1 MNDRPSLRATLG
13 EHEPPPIGS
22 RIRKLAETN
31 NAERNAPRDRLTP
44 IPWSA
49 IHLLPKRTSL
59 ITGLLDCGSMS
70 LVYGPSGCGKTFFVL
85 DMGAHL
91 ALGWEWREREVKQGA
106 VVYIAA
112 EGGLGLEE
120 RLTAF
125 RHHHDADV
133 EGVPFYIIPEPID
146 LCHSPADTKL
156 LLERIA
162 ALPADPPLGLIVVDT
177 LSRAM
182 SGGNENSPDDMGA
195 FVRNCDQLRME
206 TKAAVLVIHHAGKDD
221 SRGARGHSLLKA
233 AADTEIE
240 VAKNEGTGLGTATV
254 TKQRDYR
261 GGEALA
267 FRLDQIEIGE
277 DRVACVLVPAEGSP
291 AAATARKGG
300 RLTKGAQIAQRA
312 LRKALDEAG
321 SVPPTSNHIPAN
333 TPTVSLELWRKYAY
347 GLGISGSDEARA
359 RQLAFSRSSEAL
371 FAASLVGTWQ
381 GQCWSV

>member
-1 MNDRPSLRATLG
+1 MQHKDWNDAYRAGVNAREAADKAWSEDPKGNGADRRERL
-13 EHEPPPIGS
+13 
-22 RIRKLAETN
+22 KL
-31 NAERNAPRDRLTP
+31 

-49 IHLLPKRTSL
+49 IHLLPKREGL

-70 LVYGPSGCGKTFFVL
+70 LVYGPSGCGKTFLVL
-85 DMGAHL
+85 DMTAHL

-106 VVYIAA
+106 VIYIAA

-125 RHHHDADV
+125 RQQHEISA

-146 LCHSPADTKL
+146 LCRSPNDTKL

-162 ALPADPPLGLIVVDT
+162 VLPSNPPLALIVVDT

-195 FVRNCDQLRME
+195 FVRHCDQLRMK
-206 TKAAVLVIHHAGKDD
+206 TKASVMVIHHAGKDD

-240 VAKNEGTGLGTATV
+240 VAETATGLRTATV

-261 GGEALA
+261 GGDVFA
-267 FRLDQIEIGE
+267 FTLEPIEIE
-277 DRVACVLVPAEGSP
+277 DRTACVLVPADKPTPS
-291 AAATARKGG
+291 TTKKGG
-300 RLTKGAQIAQRA
+300 RLTKGAQIALKA
-312 LRKALDEAG
+312 LRMAVNEAG
-321 SVPPTSNHIPAN
+321 TIPPTSNHIPDS
-333 TPTVSLELWRKYAY
+333 TKTVSLNLWRGYAY
-347 GLGISGSDEARA
+347 QLGISGSDEARA
-359 RQLAFSRSSEAL
+359 RQLAFKRSAEAL
-371 FAASLVGTWQ
+371 IASNLAGTWNE
-381 GQCWSV
+381 QCWPI